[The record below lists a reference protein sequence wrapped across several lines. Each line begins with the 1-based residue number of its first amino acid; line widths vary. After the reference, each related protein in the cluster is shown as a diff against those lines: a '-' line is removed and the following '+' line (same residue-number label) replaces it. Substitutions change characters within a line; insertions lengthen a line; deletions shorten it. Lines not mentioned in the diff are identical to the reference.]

1 MARIDTG
8 ANNQAPA
15 NNGADKVNS
24 TKPTKTI
31 EELKTELDQTVNS
44 IREVFNG
51 EKDRNK
57 LTDDQKRRVRPL
69 YNNASRIARLL
80 SKRLTDVSEVEKYE
94 SLAKKFASQASLF
107 GSVMKFEIPKT
118 TFDDVKGLE
127 DVKKVVKS
135 FLFMAQNPHVLDY
148 YHIKGGLGMMMYG
161 APGTGKTMF
170 AEAIAN
176 AMQLPLLVV
185 TPADIFKSYVGESEK
200 AVKEIFDE
208 MDSCPD
214 GAVLFVDECE
224 SIFSK
229 RGADTKDYKAAV
241 TNELLQRMNGMGE
254 GDKNAKRVLIAA
266 TNRPDVIDPAYLR
279 YKRFTHLIHV
289 SPPDLAAKS
298 AIIHAKLK
306 GIELASDITVD
317 DVVNMTE
324 EYTNGPSEFGLGTTK
339 VAYYSSAD
347 LCGIIEEACRCAL
360 EVMENNQSSTP
371 IPLNR
376 SFFEKA
382 FNKIKP
388 SISADTL
395 KWYEEFAANRNK
407 NN

>member
-1 MARIDTG
+1 MAKIDNG
-8 ANNQAPA
+8 NNS
-15 NNGADKVNS
+15 N
-24 TKPTKTI
+24 TKKEKTI
-31 EELKTELDQTVNS
+31 EELKSEYEVVKNE
-44 IREVFNG
+44 IRKILNG
-51 EKDRNK
+51 RTDTKDIKDEEKKALR
-57 LTDDQKRRVRPL
+57 QH
-69 YNNASRIARLL
+69 YANASRIAREL
-80 SKRLTDVSEVEKYE
+80 SKRCTNGDESERYKTE
-94 SLAKKFASQASLF
+94 SKKLADRASQY

-135 FLFMAQNPHVLDY
+135 FLFMAQNPNVLEY

-185 TPADIFKSYVGESEK
+185 TPADIFKSYVGESEQ
-200 AVKEIFDE
+200 AVKQIFEE

-241 TNELLQRMNGMGE
+241 TTELLQRMNGMGE
-254 GDKNAKRVLIAA
+254 GNKNAKRVLIAA

-279 YKRFTHLIHV
+279 YKRFSHLIHV
-289 SPPDLAAKS
+289 TPPDLIAKR
-298 AIIHAKLK
+298 AIIEGKLK
-306 GIELASDITVD
+306 GIELASDITID
-317 DVVNMTE
+317 DIVNMTE
-324 EYTNGPSEFGLGTTK
+324 EYTNGPSQFGSGTVK

-360 EVMENNQSSTP
+360 EVMEANQSSM
-371 IPLNR
+371 PLPLTRN
-376 SFFEKA
+376 FFERA

-388 SISADTL
+388 SIPAATL
-395 KWYEEFAANRNK
+395 KWYEDFAENRNK
-407 NN
+407 Q